1 MEEIPDGK
9 ISFSDIAIVSC
20 GTLNLELN
28 HLKQEGFLDAH
39 NIFYTKPGLH
49 QNCHELENQLVSRIK
64 MAKEKV
70 DKVIVI
76 YGGKFCYVNVDEPTR
91 TMQKLIDEQGSGIGR
106 VQATHCMDMIAD
118 EATRDQ
124 IAQEVAGGEK
134 VWWMTPGWVEYRY
147 KVFEGWDKGIA
158 NENFPS
164 IRAVPLFWTASV
176 IWINSWRKNR
186 KNFWN
191 TATGWVS
198 PCRDIPS
205 PWTGS
210 NRCSWTRLKFCK
222 RPINYGTNK
231 IESSKILSHHPV
243 CIGDGTCGTF
253 HCSAQNGPRAPFQL
267 NNLLP
272 GTRTF
277 NWQWI

>member
-1 MEEIPDGK
+1 MEN

-28 HLKQEGFLDAH
+28 HLRQEGFLDAH

-49 QNCHELENQLVSRIK
+49 QNCHELENQLISRIK
-64 MAKEKV
+64 MAREKV

-91 TMQKLIDEQGSGIGR
+91 TMQKLIDEQGPGIGR

-118 EATRDQ
+118 ETTRDQ

-158 NENFPS
+158 NENFPKHS
-164 IRAVPLFWTASV
+164 GGAIVLDGIGYMDKFMAEKPEEFLEYCDWMG
-176 IWINSWRKNR
+176 IPMQ
-186 KNFWN
+186 
-191 TATGWVS
+191 GYPVS
-198 PCRDIPS
+198 LERFKSLLLDQV
-205 PWTGS
+205 
-210 NRCSWTRLKFCK
+210 
-222 RPINYGTNK
+222 
-231 IESSKILSHHPV
+231 KILQEAH
-243 CIGDGTCGTF
+243 
-253 HCSAQNGPRAPFQL
+253 
-267 NNLLP
+267 
-272 GTRTF
+272 
-277 NWQWI
+277 